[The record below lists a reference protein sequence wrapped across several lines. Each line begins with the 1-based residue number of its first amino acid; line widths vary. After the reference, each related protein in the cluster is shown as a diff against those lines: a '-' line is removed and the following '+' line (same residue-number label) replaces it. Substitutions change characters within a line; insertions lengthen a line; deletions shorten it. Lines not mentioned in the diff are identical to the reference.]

1 MKIVDVISIK
11 YYYLVKAPLLDIV
24 IRVKIARIIEKK
36 VKNRIFIIRNVVI
49 QMEFPILRNIVE

>member
-11 YYYLVKAPLLDIV
+11 YYYLVKAPVLDIV

>member
-11 YYYLVKAPLLDIV
+11 YYYLVKAPVLDIV

-49 QMEFPILRNIVE
+49 QMEFAISRNIVE

>member
-49 QMEFPILRNIVE
+49 QMEFAISRNIVE